1 MLPFHHMVIQTIF
14 HIAAVHLVT
23 DKNTNQ
29 LNLIQCNGKLV
40 QKKQKT
46 KKKYIY
52 INYIYIHFWFYV
64 PQKLVLFIIY
74 DKTTKHQCNLKSTS
88 RNREFHLS
96 SRVRHSLIGKA
107 WFKMFHS
114 KSWHTHLIVLSL
126 HIMTESKISSYPTWQ
141 PISQSV
147 GILSC
152 VCPSLSFFPSSCF
165 FPFCLSCT
173 DLVPALLTPLLEALT
188 QGFFHVLQ

>member
-1 MLPFHHMVIQTIF
+1 MLPFHHMVVQTIF

-29 LNLIQCNGKLV
+29 LNLIQCSSKLV
-40 QKKQKT
+40 QKK

-52 INYIYIHFWFYV
+52 IYIYVHFWFYV
-64 PQKLVLFIIY
+64 PQKLVPFIIY

-96 SRVRHSLIGKA
+96 SWVRHSLIGKA
-107 WFKMFHS
+107 WFEMFHS

-152 VCPSLSFFPSSCF
+152 VCPSLSFFLSSCF

-173 DLVPALLTPLLEALT
+173 DLVPALLTPLHKALP
-188 QGFFHVLQ
+188 QGFFHNVFQ

>member
-1 MLPFHHMVIQTIF
+1 MVSWF
-14 HIAAVHLVT
+14 
-23 DKNTNQ
+23 
-29 LNLIQCNGKLV
+29 
-40 QKKQKT
+40 
-46 KKKYIY
+46 KKKKKKKKI
-52 INYIYIHFWFYV
+52 YIYIHFWFYV
-64 PQKLVLFIIY
+64 PQKLVPFIIY

-96 SRVRHSLIGKA
+96 SWVRHSLIGKA

-152 VCPSLSFFPSSCF
+152 AIIIIIIIIKTLFYEGN
-165 FPFCLSCT
+165 T
-173 DLVPALLTPLLEALT
+173 
-188 QGFFHVLQ
+188 

>member
-1 MLPFHHMVIQTIF
+1 MLPFHHMVVQTIF

-40 QKKQKT
+40 QKK
-46 KKKYIY
+46 KKNIY
-52 INYIYIHFWFYV
+52 ICIYVHFWFYV
-64 PQKLVLFIIY
+64 PQKLVPFIIY

-96 SRVRHSLIGKA
+96 SQVRHSLIGKA
-107 WFKMFHS
+107 WFEMFHS

-188 QGFFHVLQ
+188 QGFFHNVFQ